1 MMFVSVAEL
10 TEIAFF
16 AGAFFAAAFL
26 AGAFL
31 ATFLT
36 AFFAVFFTGFFDV
49 IALTLVHP
57 WAHLAEAWSS
67 VCHGVI
73 TIRKKT

>member
-1 MMFVSVAEL
+1 
-10 TEIAFF
+10 
-16 AGAFFAAAFL
+16 
-26 AGAFL
+26 L

-67 VCHGVI
+67 VGHGVI